1 MNRLNPTII
10 FALTGIPLLAAA
22 FVAVLLTMG
31 GQPKPV
37 QYAAVLGISYLLGS
51 VPWGYILLKMR
62 MGVDIRQYGSG
73 RTGMS
78 NVLRTGGGKVAAL
91 VLLLDVSKGVLPVF
105 LARTIIGTSE
115 ADVAAALLA
124 LIGHNWP
131 VFLGF
136 RGGRGIATG
145 AGALTILAPISA
157 AAGFVVFVSATF
169 ASRYVSLG
177 SITGV
182 VAASLAMLVLDLL
195 GYSPTPYTL
204 YGFLG
209 GGIIIWQHRDN
220 IRRIRE
226 GNERRLGHPSTG
238 PS

>member
-10 FALTGIPLLAAA
+10 FALTGLPLLAAA

-78 NVLRTGGGKVAAL
+78 NVLRTAGGKVAAL

-105 LARTIIGTSE
+105 LARTIIGASE

-136 RGGRGIATG
+136 RGGR
-145 AGALTILAPISA
+145 ALPP
-157 AAGFVVFVSATF
+157 G
-169 ASRYVSLG
+169 RG
-177 SITGV
+177 
-182 VAASLAMLVLDLL
+182 
-195 GYSPTPYTL
+195 
-204 YGFLG
+204 
-209 GGIIIWQHRDN
+209 R
-220 IRRIRE
+220 
-226 GNERRLGHPSTG
+226 
-238 PS
+238 

>member
-37 QYAAVLGISYLLGS
+37 QYAAVLSISYLLGS

-78 NVLRTGGGKVAAL
+78 NVLRTAGGKVAAL

-105 LARTIIGTSE
+105 LARTIIGASE
-115 ADVAAALLA
+115 ADVAAALLDHRPQLA
-124 LIGHNWP
+124 CVPGIPRWPGHCHRGWGANHTRPNLRRRWIPCFCFGHFCQPLRLIGFHHRRSCCQP
-131 VFLGF
+131 GH
-136 RGGRGIATG
+136 
-145 AGALTILAPISA
+145 AGARPFGLLSHSLHPLRFPGRRNHHLAAP
-157 AAGFVVFVSATF
+157 
-169 ASRYVSLG
+169 RQHPE
-177 SITGV
+177 
-182 VAASLAMLVLDLL
+182 D
-195 GYSPTPYTL
+195 P
-204 YGFLG
+204 G
-209 GGIIIWQHRDN
+209 G
-220 IRRIRE
+220 
-226 GNERRLGHPSTG
+226 
-238 PS
+238 

>member
-10 FALTGIPLLAAA
+10 FVFTGIPLLAAA

-37 QYAAVLGISYLLGS
+37 QYAAVLSISYLLGS

-105 LARTIIGTSE
+105 LARTIIGASE

-145 AGALTILAPISA
+145 LGSLVMMAPIA
-157 AAGFVVFVSATF
+157 AAIGLSAFIPITIV
-169 ASRYVSLG
+169 SRYLSLG
-177 SITGV
+177 SVLGV
-182 VAASLAMLVLDLL
+182 VITCIAIIGLGLAGIYSS
-195 GYSPTPYTL
+195 GYSVYAVFTMS
-204 YGFLG
+204 
-209 GGIIIWQHRDN
+209 IIIWQHRAN
-220 IRRIRE
+220 IRRIRN
-226 GNERRLGHPSTG
+226 GTERRLGQSATQAN
-238 PS
+238 

>member
-1 MNRLNPTII
+1 MNRLNPTILL
-10 FALTGIPLLAAA
+10 AVTGLPVLAAA

-37 QYAAVLGISYLLGS
+37 QYGAVFSISYLLGS
-51 VPWGYILLKMR
+51 VPWGYILLKLR

-91 VLLLDVSKGVLPVF
+91 ALLLDASKGILSVF
-105 LARTIIGTSE
+105 LASTLIGDSE
-115 ADVAAALLA
+115 AEVAAALLA

-145 AGALTILAPISA
+145 AGALIMLVPISA
-157 AAGFVVFVSATF
+157 AIGFLCFLSATL

-182 VAASLAMLVLDLL
+182 VAASLALLALDVL

-220 IRRIRE
+220 IQRIRE
-226 GNERRLGHPSTG
+226 GSERRLGLPSTG

>member
-1 MNRLNPTII
+1 MNRPTAKII
-10 FALTGIPLLAAA
+10 FALIGLPLLAAA
-22 FVAVLLTMG
+22 FAAVLLTMG
-31 GQPKPV
+31 DQPKPA
-37 QYAAVLGISYLLGS
+37 QYATVLGISYLLGS
-51 VPWGYILLKMR
+51 VPWGYMLLRWR

-78 NVLRTGGGKVAAL
+78 NVLRTAGGKVAAL
-91 VLLLDVSKGVLPVF
+91 VLLLDVSKGVLSVF
-105 LARTIIGTSE
+105 LARTIIGASE
-115 ADVAAALLA
+115 AEVAAALLA

-145 AGALTILAPISA
+145 AGALTMLAPISA
-157 AAGFVVFVSATF
+157 AIGAIGFVSATF
-169 ASRYVSLG
+169 SSRYVSLG

-182 VAASLAMLVLDLL
+182 VAASLALLAFDIL

-220 IRRIRE
+220 IQRIRD

>member
-1 MNRLNPTII
+1 MNRPSPTII
-10 FALTGIPLLAAA
+10 FAVAGLPLLAAA

-31 GQPKPV
+31 NQPKPA
-37 QYAAVLGISYLLGS
+37 QYAAILGISYLLGS
-51 VPWGYILLKMR
+51 VPWGYMLLRLR

-91 VLLLDVSKGVLPVF
+91 VLLLDVSKGVLSVY
-105 LARTIIGTSE
+105 LARMVIGASE
-115 ADVAAALLA
+115 AEVAAALLS

-136 RGGRGIATG
+136 KGGRGIATG
-145 AGALTILAPISA
+145 AGALTMLAPISA
-157 AAGFVVFVSATF
+157 GIGMIGFISATF
-169 ASRYVSLG
+169 TSRYVSLG

-182 VAASLAMLVLDLL
+182 IAASLALLILDIL

-220 IRRIRE
+220 IQRIRE

>member
-10 FALTGIPLLAAA
+10 FALTGIPLLVAA

-37 QYAAVLGISYLLGS
+37 QYAAVLSISYLLGS

-78 NVLRTGGGKVAAL
+78 NVLRTAGGKVAAL

-105 LARTIIGTSE
+105 LARTIIGASE

-157 AAGFVVFVSATF
+157 AVGFLVFVSATF

-182 VAASLAMLVLDLL
+182 VAASLAMLALDLL